1 MCISICVTGCVLE
14 KPHIKKQAQQ
24 LCLWGCWRRLRIAAE
39 GSWLLYV
46 FFCVCALILLA
57 DANDLFHKRKT
68 KGQEDD
74 PRVNIGMSDFKSH
87 PNSSLKMIRHR
98 IHYFFFL
105 TLTKP
110 VCTKQQPH
118 EVMDKPTTLKLS
130 IFMSLTGFL
139 KGQVTA

>member
-1 MCISICVTGCVLE
+1 MHIYLRYWLCSRETSHKETGPATLFMGLLE
-14 KPHIKKQAQQ
+14 EIKD
-24 LCLWGCWRRLRIAAE
+24 CSRRELAFVR
-39 GSWLLYV
+39 
-46 FFCVCALILLA
+46 FFFCALILLA

-98 IHYFFFL
+98 IHYFFL

-130 IFMSLTGFL
+130 IFMSLTDFL
-139 KGQVTA
+139 KGQVTV